1 MGDNWHFNFLGDIE
15 NLGGKLHLLENSFS
29 TVSHFYICTCS
40 LLLRFVNDMFD
51 PELSAT
57 IGKHLQ
63 HQECIRMGG

>member
-1 MGDNWHFNFLGDIE
+1 MGDYWHFNFLGGIKIFW
-15 NLGGKLHLLENSFS
+15 GKLHFLENSFFNC
-29 TVSHFYICTCS
+29 VIFYICTCS

-63 HQECIRMGG
+63 HS